1 MEFRDRVSFKG
12 AVALVVAGVWV
23 AQSVAAPGDDD
34 YVADISMSHAAQA
47 YFKAVPEK
55 LKGETVSR
63 SDPVVRE
70 ESNAYY
76 TEDGAISIPPGE
88 MIVFKNVGKCMD
100 PLLPAPSSGEPMQ
113 FINAERLIPRQLQDT
128 YRTLLERHSRGDPEV
143 AANNL
148 QHLVWAIR
156 TAGTEDPLAN
166 NLSDRQLDLLDAC
179 SGRHGAFSRFH
190 ERQKKRNAKRKRRN
204 RVRSRISVGNFSYDA
219 SELSGTNGARLVR
232 SHIETLTEMGSESKI
247 RSSENLRYGEIE
259 EDLYSD
265 VVCEGGLAFSAR
277 ILNASDHRKEF
288 RAAYFAAQVGNG
300 IVTGSRRQRVTM
312 AVPNA
317 FTVIKGAAK
326 EGVSIDRDVSLAEET
341 GFSYSRTRQRTQ
353 KRRNARQISSSS
365 EKTAE
370 SKKTER
376 KRTVRRTTVVEEVP
390 PVPAMEPVTPIGG
403 TVVTNEVFRPIVEP
417 VRVRVVALE
426 YDEKAEMGVLV
437 VEILSGSFK
446 NANKYIRNNF
456 QALLKKRAK
465 KDGVKVPFEELEI
478 IELSIDDNERC
489 SVRFKRNG
497 VVQ

>member
-1 MEFRDRVSFKG
+1 MEFRDIVSFKG
-12 AVALVVAGVWV
+12 AAALVVAAFAV
-23 AQSVAAPGDDD
+23 AQSIAAPGDDD

-47 YFKAVPEK
+47 YFKAVPEN

-63 SDPVVRE
+63 SDPIVRE

-76 TEDGAISIPPGE
+76 TEDGAISIPPGA
-88 MIVFKNVGKCMD
+88 MIVFKNAGKCMD
-100 PLLPAPSSGEPMQ
+100 PHLPAPSSGEPMQ

-128 YRTLLERHSRGDPEV
+128 YRTLLERNSRGDPEV
-143 AANNL
+143 TANNL

-166 NLSDRQLDLLDAC
+166 NLSGRQLDLLDAC
-179 SGRHGAFSRFH
+179 SGRHGGFSRFH

-204 RVRSRISVGNFSYDA
+204 RVQSRISVGNFSYDA

-232 SHIETLTEMGSESKI
+232 SHIETLTEMGRESKI

-277 ILNASDHRKEF
+277 ILNASSERKEF
-288 RAAYFAAQVGNG
+288 RAADFAAQVGNG

-341 GFSYSRTRQRTQ
+341 GFSYSRTRQRMQ

-376 KRTVRRTTVVEEVP
+376 KRTTKTTTVVEEVP
-390 PVPAMEPVTPIGG
+390 SVPAMEPVTPIGG

-417 VRVRVVALE
+417 VRVRVLALE
-426 YDEKAEMGVLV
+426 YDEKAETGVLT

-446 NANKYIRNNF
+446 SANKYIRENF
-456 QALLKKRAK
+456 EELVKKQAK
-465 KDGVKVPFEELEI
+465 KDGVKGSFEKFEI
-478 IELSIDDNERC
+478 VEFSISDDAQCN
-489 SVRFKRNG
+489 VKFKRKG
-497 VVQ
+497 AVK

>member
-1 MEFRDRVSFKG
+1 MEFRDIVSFKG
-12 AVALVVAGVWV
+12 ATALVVAAFAV
-23 AQSVAAPGDDD
+23 AQSIAAPGDDD

-47 YFKAVPEK
+47 YFKAVPEN

-76 TEDGAISIPPGE
+76 TEDGAISIPPGA
-88 MIVFKNVGKCMD
+88 MIVFKNTGKCMD
-100 PLLPAPSSGEPMQ
+100 PHLPAPSSGEPMQ

-128 YRTLLERHSRGDPEV
+128 YRTLLERNSRGDPEV

-190 ERQKKRNAKRKRRN
+190 ERQKKRNAKRKRN
-204 RVRSRISVGNFSYDA
+204 QVQSRISVGNFSYDA
-219 SELSGTNGARLVR
+219 SELRGTNAIRLVS

-247 RSSENLRYGEIE
+247 RSSNNLRYGEIE

-277 ILNASDHRKEF
+277 ILNVSRERKEF
-288 RAAYFAAQVGNG
+288 RAADFAAQVGNG
-300 IVTGSRRQRVTM
+300 IVTGSRRQRITM
-312 AVPNA
+312 VVPNTL
-317 FTVIKGAAK
+317 TVIKGAVR
-326 EGVSIDRDVSLAEET
+326 EGVVVDRDMSQAEET
-341 GFSYSRTRQRTQ
+341 GFSYSRVRRRMQ
-353 KRRNARQISSSS
+353 KGRRARQISSSS

-370 SKKTER
+370 SKKTKK
-376 KRTVRRTTVVEEVP
+376 KRTSKTTTVVEEVP
-390 PVPAMEPVTPIGG
+390 SVPAMEPVTPLVGA
-403 TVVTNEVFRPIVEP
+403 VVTNEVFRLIVEP

-426 YDEKAEMGVLV
+426 YDEKAETGVLI

-446 NANKYIRNNF
+446 SANKYIRDNF
-456 QALLKKRAK
+456 EELVKKQAK
-465 KDGVKVPFEELEI
+465 KDGLNVSFEKFEI
-478 IELSIDDNERC
+478 VEFSISDDARC
-489 SVRFKRNG
+489 NVRFERKG
-497 VVQ
+497 VAK

>member
-1 MEFRDRVSFKG
+1 MEFSDIVSFKG
-12 AVALVVAGVWV
+12 SAALLVAAFAV
-23 AQSVAAPGDDD
+23 AQSIAAPGDDD

-47 YFKAVPEK
+47 YFKAVPEN

-76 TEDGAISIPPGE
+76 TEDGGISIPPGA
-88 MIVFKNVGKCMD
+88 MIVFKNAGKCMD
-100 PLLPAPSSGEPMQ
+100 PHLPAPSSGEPMQ

-128 YRTLLERHSRGDPEV
+128 YRTLLERNSRGDPKV

-166 NLSDRQLDLLDAC
+166 NLSGRQLDLLDAC

-190 ERQKKRNAKRKRRN
+190 ERQKKRNAKRKRN
-204 RVRSRISVGNFSYDA
+204 RAQSRISVGSFSYDA
-219 SELSGTNGARLVR
+219 SELRGTNATRLVS
-232 SHIETLTEMGSESKI
+232 SHIETLTEMGNESKI
-247 RSSENLRYGEIE
+247 RSSNNLRYGEIE

-277 ILNASDHRKEF
+277 ILNASSERKEF
-288 RAAYFAAQVGNG
+288 RAADFAAQVGNG

-317 FTVIKGAAK
+317 FTVIKGAVK

-341 GFSYSRTRQRTQ
+341 GFSYSRVRRRMQ
-353 KRRNARQISSSS
+353 KGRRARQISSSS
-365 EKTAE
+365 EKTIE

-376 KRTVRRTTVVEEVP
+376 KRTTKTTTVVEEVP
-390 PVPAMEPVTPIGG
+390 PVPAMEPVAPIGG
-403 TVVTNEVFRPIVEP
+403 AVVTNEVFRPIVEP
-417 VRVRVVALE
+417 VRVRVIALE
-426 YDEKAEMGVLV
+426 YDVKAETGVLT

-446 NANKYIRNNF
+446 SANKYIRDNF
-456 QALLKKRAK
+456 EELVKKRAK
-465 KDGVKVPFEELEI
+465 KDGVKGSFEKLEI
-478 IELSIDDNERC
+478 MEFSISDDARC
-489 SVRFKRNG
+489 DVKFKREG
-497 VVQ
+497 TEK